1 MELGARMEPRAGAC
15 QYAHVQLQG
24 GAPWGFTLKGGLE
37 HGEPLLVSKIE
48 DGGKAA
54 LSRKMRIGDEL
65 VNINGTPLYGSRQ
78 EALILIKGSFRILKM
93 IVRRRTTPL
102 ARPHSW
108 HVAKLLEGRP
118 EAAAT
123 AAMNFPEDP
132 FSLSWHSGC
141 DTSDPCVQWCPLSR
155 HGSTEKSS
163 SIGSMESLEQ
173 PGHVCQEGH
182 VSPVEQSTYQSQRDS
197 AYSSFSAGSSAS
209 DYTLPLRLEET
220 AVSDCS
226 PLGHGPAK
234 GQDDLYLHTGPDGEE
249 TIGAAGP
256 SGHQTPRSQP
266 SPSPQEGPGSGSA
279 QVAVAPTGP
288 PQPPVRRDSLRA
300 SKTQFRQTEKR
311 RASVPGGALYTKER
325 WNSETSLS
333 SDIPPGPSCPCSQV
347 REPHEGHWKDGPAQE
362 QYCVL
367 SHPSGLG
374 HRESRLLPKESP
386 QRTGWP
392 GQDQIREEYPPSHGP
407 GRGPEVKEAAKAA
420 LTAIPAHLTG
430 LTGHRH
436 SAPEQL
442 LTSQIRSLRLNVE
455 RDENSEGTELQ
466 AKQEGHCWTL
476 SPLHSAHVGQKSPCH
491 PAAGAQ
497 NKPGEKRMVGK
508 AGSQA
513 LAPESSGQSSPTPG
527 GASCSRQEESAP
539 SEPVTVQLSGLPD
552 VPQQA
557 VSKPASHAGTTQ
569 EEGTETA
576 KSKGPENVRRS
587 GSRYRSA
594 QQRRRSERF
603 ATNLRNEIQRRKA
616 QLQKIK
622 GSLALVGDLEEPEP
636 VEETDEPAGE
646 PSRPP
651 SPEAPKAAPV
661 TAPSPQPPAPTPAPE
676 PTPPLPDPPQA
687 PTPAAHQRL
696 ASPGERL
703 SDQPR
708 PKGNMLRARSSECL
722 SQTTESRELRTPLKG
737 PGQSPWQPAAGLH
750 PWCKAPGH
758 DPSKAGSQPGVRGG
772 RWRWSPERKLQ
783 PQLMPISSSVLNLRE
798 EMSVT
803 SGEETIFVPF
813 ADRKKIFE
821 DTSKTLPPA
830 SSLGHSKTFTLRPK
844 AVDPP
849 AFQPTST
856 SYRDLRRHSV
866 DQAYHSSAS
875 LAPEP
880 ATYPECFV
888 NKELEQPVCYQPL
901 AHCGEFECLRPCSY
915 ACGIPGAVGHDTCTY
930 CPVLV
935 KRSMLPAHRSYRCHH
950 QQLARCAACCHPG
963 PQHKAGE
970 ESSPSWKARNSSL
983 KEVPPDEW
991 ESTKI
996 NRKAGQP
1003 PRDRSHYK
1011 IGCPRSCFENPG
1023 REWAACYRVA
1033 SSLDLLCDYDHSVGT
1048 LMGSAVYEQGSLAPP
1063 LPHPLRGRAFSE
1075 SHINLEPPTTRA
1087 RERRE
1092 LLAKVDETRPD
1103 PLGARKKAP
1112 PPPRPPPPN
1121 WAKFKGNWL
1130 AYHSQYASLE
1140 SSSGRRSDT
1149 ALEQPRP
1156 QGGQAEVVR
1165 KRSQSLP
1172 PEPLPRDRT
1181 GPEQPGPQY
1190 YHPGGV
1196 WRMPDPATSAR
1207 SERSV
1212 EEQPKAKAAWSQGR
1226 SPAEEQY
1233 RLVNW
1238 SPEQQRLSPAG
1249 LATEESGPVQDIT
1262 EVETCRVVSTR
1273 KSAPARVSSEELMR
1287 DVADRDRSLAGIL
1300 SSASNMVTV
1309 AEVMGDLFPTDEP
1322 SWKKHLARKRQEVAK
1337 ERQEFQPI
1345 SPPPSTGSFSTPTSP
1360 ISPTSPTCPT
1370 SYSAYYNTSAG
1381 KAELLNKMKEL
1392 SQLAKDSLGE
1402 AEVDHELA
1410 QKKLQLIASISKKL
1424 SVLQE
1429 AQRGL
1434 LEDISANTAL
1444 GEEVQA
1450 VLKAVCKANEFDK
1463 FRLFI
1468 GDLDK
1473 VVNLLLSLSGRLAR
1487 VENALNSLDP
1497 EATQE
1502 KLALMEKKR
1511 QLTEQLEDAKELKEH
1526 VDRREKAVYG
1536 TVSRYLLQEQLQDYL
1551 HFVKMKSA
1559 LIMEQREL
1567 EEKIKLGEEQLRCLR
1582 ESLVLGPQD
1591 F

>member
-1 MELGARMEPRAGAC
+1 MEPPRPGAC

-93 IVRRRTTPL
+93 IVRRRATPL

-108 HVAKLLEGRP
+108 HMAKLLEGRS
-118 EAAAT
+118 EAAA

-141 DTSDPCVQWCPLSR
+141 DTSDLCMQWCPLSR

-173 PGHVCQEGH
+173 PSQVYQEGR

-209 DYTLPLRLEET
+209 DYALPLRPEET
-220 AVSDCS
+220 AASDCS
-226 PLGHGPAK
+226 PPGLGPPNA
-234 GQDDLYLHTGPDGEE
+234 QNSLYLHS
-249 TIGAAGP
+249 GP
-256 SGHQTPRSQP
+256 SGAETLGATGPSDHQTPRSQP
-266 SPSPQEGPGSGSA
+266 SPGPQEGPLSGPA
-279 QVAVAPTGP
+279 QVPVAPTGP

-300 SKTQFRQTEKR
+300 SKAQFHQTEKR
-311 RASVPGGALYTKER
+311 RASVPGVALYLKER
-325 WNSETSLS
+325 WNPETLLS
-333 SDIPPGPSCPCSQV
+333 SGLSTGPCCPCSQAL
-347 REPHEGHWKDGPAQE
+347 ESHEGPWKEYCDPGPQ
-362 QYCVL
+362 
-367 SHPSGLG
+367 S
-374 HRESRLLPKESP
+374 
-386 QRTGWP
+386 TGWP
-392 GQDQIREEYPPSHGP
+392 GQDQVMEEPPVSSSPAG
-407 GRGPEVKEAAKAA
+407 ETEEEEAAIA
-420 LTAIPAHLTG
+420 AHLAG

-442 LTSQIRSLRLNVE
+442 LASQIRSLHLGVE
-455 RDENSEGTELQ
+455 RDGDSEGAELQ
-466 AKQEGHCWTL
+466 ARQEGHHWTL
-476 SPLHSAHVGQKSPCH
+476 SPLHSAQLEQKSPCH
-491 PAAGAQ
+491 PVAEAP
-497 NKPGEKRMVGK
+497 NKPGEKRL
-508 AGSQA
+508 
-513 LAPESSGQSSPTPG
+513 LASEISGQSSPTPCG
-527 GASCSRQEESAP
+527 P
-539 SEPVTVQLSGLPD
+539 SSEAATSQLSGLED
-552 VPQQA
+552 ARPQ
-557 VSKPASHAGTTQ
+557 SSSD
-569 EEGTETA
+569 EGLEA
-576 KSKGPENVRRS
+576 KSGRPGGIRRS
-587 GSRYRSA
+587 SGTRYRSA
-594 QQRRRSERF
+594 QPRRRSERF

-622 GSLALVGDLEEPEP
+622 GDKEEPEP
-636 VEETDEPAGE
+636 VEETEEPAE
-646 PSRPP
+646 EVPRPP
-651 SPEAPKAAPV
+651 PPAA
-661 TAPSPQPPAPTPAPE
+661 ALAPQPPAPATPRASPPL
-676 PTPPLPDPPQA
+676 PTPPQS
-687 PTPAAHQRL
+687 PAAEAHQRL
-696 ASPGERL
+696 PSPGDHFSNQTRL
-703 SDQPR
+703 N
-708 PKGNMLRARSSECL
+708 GNMLRARSSECL
-722 SQTTESRELRTPLKG
+722 SQATEGRELRTPLEG
-737 PGQSPWQPAAGLH
+737 PGQRPWQPAAGLH

-758 DPSKAGSQPGVRGG
+758 GPSKPRPQPGVRGG

-783 PQLMPISSSVLNLRE
+783 PQLTPVPGEVPNLSE
-798 EMSVT
+798 EPGGP
-803 SGEETIFVPF
+803 SGDEGIFVPF
-813 ADRKKIFE
+813 ADRKKFFE
-821 DTSKTLPPA
+821 DTSKSLPPPA
-830 SSLGHSKTFTLRPK
+830 SSLGHSKPFTLRPK
-844 AVDPP
+844 PLEPP
-849 AFQPTST
+849 AFPPVGVGC
-856 SYRDLRRHSV
+856 RDLRRHSV

-875 LAPEP
+875 LPPEAAPF
-880 ATYPECFV
+880 PECFV

-915 ACGIPGAVGHDTCTY
+915 SCGIQGAVGHDTCNC
-930 CPVLV
+930 CPVLL
-935 KRSMLPAHRSYRCHH
+935 KRSLLSGHRNHHCHH
-950 QQLARCAACCHPG
+950 QQWARCTACCHPG
-963 PQHKAGE
+963 PQHKVGE
-970 ESSPSWKARNSSL
+970 ESSSFWKARNSSL
-983 KEVPPDEW
+983 KEVSADEW
-991 ESTKI
+991 ESAKI
-996 NRKAGQP
+996 TRKAGQP
-1003 PRDRSHYK
+1003 VRDRTHYK

-1023 REWAACYRVA
+1023 RDWSACYRVA
-1033 SSLDLLCDYDHSVGT
+1033 SSLDLLYDYDHPVGP
-1048 LMGSAVYEQGSLAPP
+1048 LMGSAVYEPP

-1075 SHINLEPPTTRA
+1075 SHINLDPPNTRA

-1092 LLAKVDETRPD
+1092 LLDKVDETRPD

-1121 WAKFKGNWL
+1121 WAKYRGPR
-1130 AYHSQYASLE
+1130 ASHHS
-1140 SSSGRRSDT
+1140 T

-1156 QGGQAEVVR
+1156 PGGQMEVVR

-1172 PEPLPRDRT
+1172 PEPLPKDFPPQCAGDRP
-1181 GPEQPGPQY
+1181 GPEQHGPQY
-1190 YHPGGV
+1190 YQPAGV
-1196 WRMPDPATSAR
+1196 WRMPEQSGLKADPASSAR
-1207 SERSV
+1207 V
-1212 EEQPKAKAAWSQGR
+1212 EALVEDQPKAKGNWNQGR
-1226 SPAEEQY
+1226 SAAEEQY

-1262 EVETCRVVSTR
+1262 EVETCRLVSTR
-1273 KSAPARVSSEELMR
+1273 RSASTHMSSEELMR

-1300 SSASNMVTV
+1300 NSASNIVTV
-1309 AEVMGDLFPTDEP
+1309 AEVMGDLFPTDDLP
-1322 SWKKHLARKRQEVAK
+1322 WKKHVRQDWHLVRRRQEVAK

-1345 SPPPSTGSFSTPTSP
+1345 SPPPPAPGSFT
-1360 ISPTSPTCPT
+1360 SPTSPTSPT

-1410 QKKLQLIASISKKL
+1410 QKKLQLISSISKKL

-1434 LEDISANTAL
+1434 MEDISANVAL
-1444 GEEVQA
+1444 GEEVETM
-1450 VLKAVCKANEFDK
+1450 LKAVCKANEFDK

-1473 VVNLLLSLSGRLAR
+1473 VLNLLLSLSGRLAR

-1497 EATQE
+1497 ESTQE

-1536 TVSRYLLQEQLQDYL
+1536 TVSRYLLQEQLQDYQ

-1559 LIMEQREL
+1559 LIMEQRKL
-1567 EEKIKLGEEQLRCLR
+1567 EEKIKLGEEQLKCLR
-1582 ESLVLGPQD
+1582 ESLLLGPE
-1591 F
+1591 